1 MCLYEEY
8 CAPLELCAAVEVNV
22 LLGEQLYGHVVDW
35 LHLLAQHYGLEE
47 GVDTAEALLV
57 AVLGYQERDTSLSQ
71 TLGILCHHVVAHN
84 LDVTTVVAQQVFAHD
99 VGL

>member
-8 CAPLELCAAVEVNV
+8 CAPLELCAAVEIDV
-22 LLGEQLYGHVVDW
+22 LLGEQLYRHVVDW
-35 LHLLAQHYGLEE
+35 VNLLAQHNGLKEC
-47 GVDTAEALLV
+47 VNTAEALLV

-71 TLGILCHHVVAHN
+71 TLGILCHHVVTHD
-84 LDVTTVVAQQVFAHD
+84 LDVTAVSAQEVFAHD